1 MCCLIFH
8 LILVWTWSPS
18 GENIWSRLQAESWY
32 LKPLHQLLYTNA
44 LCTFLVVAVVPLLLS
59 WCIGMCCCRMQSGER
74 PATVCFSVLSV
85 QPNIWNLCKDLSA
98 EDSGSKQ
105 PVHNQ
110 LDTRHHLRL
119 TSPQK
124 TFSHHALW
132 SVYKNTAT
140 RWLWMFSYMRTAW
153 FKEVMI
159 FCQKIF
165 NACVSSSLTDGLIE
179 AWFILFQIGPLP
191 LLNKYNMSFPHFTLA
206 FRNCSNIAFA
216 SSETYMSLLY
226 FINEIHDYWLRYVAA
241 TVPIVCY
248 LQFDKD
254 DVFSKRK

>member
-124 TFSHHALW
+124 TFSNRAVHGMHSDL
-132 SVYKNTAT
+132 
-140 RWLWMFSYMRTAW
+140 
-153 FKEVMI
+153 
-159 FCQKIF
+159 
-165 NACVSSSLTDGLIE
+165 
-179 AWFILFQIGPLP
+179 FITILP
-191 LLNKYNMSFPHFTLA
+191 LGGSGCSHIWELLDSKKSWYFVKRSSTLV
-206 FRNCSNIAFA
+206 FR
-216 SSETYMSLLY
+216 LL
-226 FINEIHDYWLRYVAA
+226 WLMV
-241 TVPIVCY
+241 
-248 LQFDKD
+248 
-254 DVFSKRK
+254 S

>member
-1 MCCLIFH
+1 
-8 LILVWTWSPS
+8 
-18 GENIWSRLQAESWY
+18 
-32 LKPLHQLLYTNA
+32 
-44 LCTFLVVAVVPLLLS
+44 
-59 WCIGMCCCRMQSGER
+59 
-74 PATVCFSVLSV
+74 
-85 QPNIWNLCKDLSA
+85 
-98 EDSGSKQ
+98 
-105 PVHNQ
+105 
-110 LDTRHHLRL
+110 
-119 TSPQK
+119 
-124 TFSHHALW
+124 
-132 SVYKNTAT
+132 
-140 RWLWMFSYMRTAW
+140 
-153 FKEVMI
+153 MI

-216 SSETYMSLLY
+216 SFEAYMSLLY
-226 FINEIHDYWLRYVAA
+226 FINEFHDYWLRYVAA